1 MRRVVTFF
9 LVIPLLGAVT
19 APATAQSP
27 TTTEE
32 LLAGM
37 VTDEV
42 EPGVFRVVNDGKKQF
57 KGWAIIAGQDGTIW
71 GIHDGGFFRV
81 GGPSY
86 QWPQHIKYIEQFE
99 VALDGTVWVLSAGP
113 TLDDRETDERDK
125 PTIRSFDGSTWTYG
139 KRGEN
144 LRVGTVPDGTVW
156 ARWAGR
162 SGPVLARW
170 GKDGWQR
177 FDAQP
182 PEDAGDVFMTNNGD
196 MWARSWSDDGEL
208 SRLVDGTWKPLGP
221 LVADVDVGPAGTIWA
236 LRQPEPRLIEG
247 GEPGNWADF
256 VTDDEGNAVFDHE
269 DILMR
274 LDGDDWQEWGPADGV
289 PGGFGG
295 VAVAQDGS
303 VWGTTGQEGCEG
315 IFRFDGRKWGRHLPG
330 L

>member
-1 MRRVVTFF
+1 M
-9 LVIPLLGAVT
+9 
-19 APATAQSP
+19 
-27 TTTEE
+27 
-32 LLAGM
+32 
-37 VTDEV
+37 
-42 EPGVFRVVNDGKKQF
+42 
-57 KGWAIIAGQDGTIW
+57 
-71 GIHDGGFFRV
+71 

-182 PEDAGDVFMTNNGD
+182 PEDAGDVFMMNNGD

-208 SRLVDGTWKPLGP
+208 SRLVDGTWQPLGP
-221 LVADVDVGPAGTIWA
+221 LVADVDVGPDGTIWA

-330 L
+330 LCIDQFHIARDGSVWVLAGMGDDMDEDNWYGLYVITPGGRDGGRVGSRQPPTRPPPDHPPRSAPRARSRPG